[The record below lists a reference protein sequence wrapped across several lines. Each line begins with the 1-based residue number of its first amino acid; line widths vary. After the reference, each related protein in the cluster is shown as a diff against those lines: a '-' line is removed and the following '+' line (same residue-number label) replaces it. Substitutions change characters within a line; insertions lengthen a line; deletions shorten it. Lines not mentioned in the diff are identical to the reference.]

1 MTPKDLP
8 TNEDIEA
15 KLKTAIDSNA
25 TDNPHVNIDP
35 ESKKMAVVGDATQI
49 APPDYKYTIEYEYD
63 SALVAPEEASKLR
76 EENGKYYLTLIYEG
90 KRIKPIYRTKAVMI
104 LTKVLSDA
112 MVVDATGYSSD
123 YIESNMVMSIITEHT
138 DDLLDLANII
148 LGVSKDQLEYMT
160 EVSLVTFLAD
170 VLRNEPN
177 ILEECTNFL
186 SRSLK
191 NLEKLR
197 QQKND

>member
-1 MTPKDLP
+1 MAPKDLP

-49 APPDYKYTIEYEYD
+49 TPPDYKYTIEYEYD
-63 SALVAPEEASKLR
+63 STLVAPEEASKLR
-76 EENGKYYLTLIYEG
+76 EEDGKYYLTLTYEG

-138 DDLLDLANII
+138 DDLLDLANIV

-197 QQKND
+197 QQKNG